1 MTTVAHPR
9 TYATVT
15 GPTATFITT
24 DGHTEP
30 VTATGNEDIRHA
42 VIRRASDEARRTGTP
57 VELVTAG
64 DRGRHHLLVDPT
76 GDLTL
81 LPTTTEAEPGEDE
94 DLELGPYQNIDDT
107 ITTAR
112 REEVREQASQP
123 DARRAGSAPVA
134 ESSRPTFLTPTT
146 DTTPSL
152 TGWRGVLS
160 GLGITVR
167 PSATEVRRAEERTLV
182 ARQWAGCRTLAVVN
196 GKGGVGKTMTTAML
210 AAVYAREGGG
220 NVLAWDNNDTRGTL
234 GWRTEHGLY
243 DTTLRD
249 LLPAAPTLLTPGA
262 GVSDISRFVHHQ
274 TADRYDVLRSNPEL
288 LATDQRIGATDF
300 DLLMQVAARFYRL
313 VIFDSGND
321 ESAERWLRMIDSSY
335 QLVIPTLANPES
347 AESAAL
353 LLDALR
359 GRDERSAALADRA
372 VVLVTQSEPAGTA
385 PARRIAD
392 GFTGHVRAVHTIPFD
407 PALKAGPL
415 RFDTLRSRTRDAWL
429 SAAASAAEGL

>member
-1 MTTVAHPR
+1 
-9 TYATVT
+9 
-15 GPTATFITT
+15 
-24 DGHTEP
+24 
-30 VTATGNEDIRHA
+30 
-42 VIRRASDEARRTGTP
+42 
-57 VELVTAG
+57 
-64 DRGRHHLLVDPT
+64 
-76 GDLTL
+76 
-81 LPTTTEAEPGEDE
+81 
-94 DLELGPYQNIDDT
+94 
-107 ITTAR
+107 
-112 REEVREQASQP
+112 
-123 DARRAGSAPVA
+123 
-134 ESSRPTFLTPTT
+134 FLTPTT
-146 DTTPSL
+146 DTTPPL
-152 TGWRGVLS
+152 TGWRGILA

-167 PSATEVRRAEERTLV
+167 PSPAEVRRAEERALV

-220 NVLAWDNNDTRGTL
+220 TVLAWDNNDTRGTL
-234 GWRTEHGLY
+234 GWRTEQGSY

-249 LLPAAPTLLTPGA
+249 LLPAAPGLLAPGA

-288 LATDQRIGATDF
+288 LATDQRIGAPDF
-300 DLLMQVAARFYRL
+300 DVLMQVAARFYRM

-335 QLVIPTLANPES
+335 QLIIPTLANPES

-372 VVLVTQSEPAGTA
+372 VVLVTQSEPTGTTG
-385 PARRIAD
+385 ARRIAD

-415 RFDTLRSRTRDAWL
+415 RFDSLRPGTRDAWL